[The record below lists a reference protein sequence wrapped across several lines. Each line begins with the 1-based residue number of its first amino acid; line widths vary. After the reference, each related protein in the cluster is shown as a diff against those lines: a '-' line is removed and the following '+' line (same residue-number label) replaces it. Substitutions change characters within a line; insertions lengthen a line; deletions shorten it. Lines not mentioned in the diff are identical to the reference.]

1 MTFALIMFTLFRPYP
16 HNPAVYEWQ
25 RTEISRVDNLSLCTG
40 FAAALNGE
48 IPFDHD
54 NMPYFACERVN

>member
-25 RTEISRVDNLSLCTG
+25 RTEISRVDNLSL
-40 FAAALNGE
+40 
-48 IPFDHD
+48 
-54 NMPYFACERVN
+54 